1 MWLWPLWVVLGF
13 GEPWS
18 VGCSCL
24 LGRALLADVRLLGW
38 VGMLMGGWNPELS
51 HRHCPSSGEP
61 RALTRVLQ
69 RGEERRGLFALCS
82 ELFRCSQNHP

>member
-24 LGRALLADVRLLGW
+24 LGRALLADVRLLG
-38 VGMLMGGWNPELS
+38 VGMLRGRVGPRAVPLPPSGGA
-51 HRHCPSSGEP
+51 CPSAP
-61 RALTRVLQ
+61 WVL
-69 RGEERRGLFALCS
+69 ERTMAPCS
-82 ELFRCSQNHP
+82 EL